1 MPLHTYILNA
11 WRLETNPMQAHV
23 YVTDALLLCGSRLL
37 PRRPDRPSGAALRVP
52 EAVAKATEEV
62 NDGLEAR

>member
-1 MPLHTYILNA
+1 
-11 WRLETNPMQAHV
+11 MQAHI